1 MDQRGGHA
9 LGEPGDGYMPGD
21 GDMPLGDAWTTIPD
35 LIAIGV
41 LAREKAHSAS

>member
-1 MDQRGGHA
+1 
-9 LGEPGDGYMPGD
+9 MPGY

-41 LAREKAHSAS
+41 LAREEAHSAS